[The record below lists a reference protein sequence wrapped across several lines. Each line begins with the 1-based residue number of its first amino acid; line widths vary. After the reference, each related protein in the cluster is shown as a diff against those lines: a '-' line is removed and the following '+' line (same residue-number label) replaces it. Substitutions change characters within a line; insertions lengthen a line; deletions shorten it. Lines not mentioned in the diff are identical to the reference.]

1 MASLRVLLL
10 EDSLFDAE
18 LLQRLLKNEIPEAVV
33 EVVNN
38 REGFLTGL
46 QQRPPDIILSDN
58 SLPDINTREALSIS
72 RRLYPFVPF
81 IMVSG
86 TVGEEVATEIIRLGA
101 DDYILKDRL
110 ARLPVAIDNAILSR
124 QQVKEKHDALDLLR
138 AKEEK
143 YRSLVDRVSDAF
155 ISLDNH
161 FCYTFLN
168 GKAAELIQRDP
179 LTLIG
184 KNIWEEFPEAI
195 GSATYHSIHKAMIE
209 QKYVF
214 NEDYFEPLDLWQ
226 ENHIYPSPDGLSI
239 FIRDVTG
246 QRKAQQAV
254 KRMEQEV
261 LEHQIQ
267 YQKQVTRAII
277 HAQENERNRLGRE
290 MHDNV
295 NQILTACK
303 IYLTRGRS
311 DVPEEIRYPL
321 ELVDK
326 AISEIRLLSKHYVA
340 PLKDI
345 DLREMIQDL
354 LHELEKSASFT
365 TSLTYRMEGKEPED
379 DLKLNI
385 YRIIQEQLSNVVKH
399 AAAKR
404 IDMIIHGDTREM
416 RIVISDD
423 GAGFDV
429 AAKRKG
435 IGISN
440 MINRVETF
448 NGSLHINS
456 SPGKGCT
463 LSISL
468 PLV

>member
-1 MASLRVLLL
+1 MALLRVLLL

-18 LLQRLLKNEIPEAVV
+18 LLQRLLKKEIPEAVV
-33 EVVNN
+33 AVVNN
-38 REGFLTGL
+38 KNGFLAAL
-46 QQRPPDIILSDN
+46 QEVPDIILSDN

-72 RRLYPFVPF
+72 RKLYPFVPF

-86 TVGEEVATEIIRLGA
+86 TVGEEAATEIIRLGA

-138 AKEEK
+138 ANEEK

-155 ISLDNH
+155 ISLDNN
-161 FCYTFLN
+161 FRYTFLN
-168 GKAAELIQRDP
+168 GKAAELIRRDP

-184 KNIWEEFPEAI
+184 KNVWEEFPEAI
-195 GSATYHSIHKAMIE
+195 GSETYHSMHMAMSE

-239 FIRDVTG
+239 FIRDVTE
-246 QRKAQQAV
+246 QRRAQRAV

-261 LEHQIQ
+261 LENKIQ
-267 YQKQVTRAII
+267 SQKQVTRAII

-303 IYLTRGRS
+303 IYLTRGRG

-326 AISEIRLLSKHYVA
+326 AISEIRMLSKHYVA

-354 LHELEKSASFT
+354 LHELEKSGAFT
-365 TSLTYRMEGKEPED
+365 TSLAYRMEGKEPED

-385 YRIIQEQLSNVVKH
+385 YRIVQEQLNNIVKH
-399 AAAKR
+399 AAARR
-404 IDMIIHGDTREM
+404 IDMTIHGDTREM

-456 SPGKGCT
+456 SPGNGCT
-463 LSISL
+463 LAINL